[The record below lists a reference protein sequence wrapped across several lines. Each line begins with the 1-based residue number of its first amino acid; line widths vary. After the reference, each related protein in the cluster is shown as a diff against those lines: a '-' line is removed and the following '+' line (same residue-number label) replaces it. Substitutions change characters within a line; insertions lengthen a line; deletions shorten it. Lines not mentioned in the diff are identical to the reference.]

1 MVSLMLFCR
10 MGTGTHFCG
19 SAERKTRNSGCAPSS
34 RASSFFSSLGSQPA
48 TSSMLASMTQP
59 PSMYIW
65 SSAFSATT
73 SWPWPRL
80 TRMNLPS
87 SSVLPRPLPSTLTS
101 ASGLTPGESRKK
113 MGTAGPLSSKESA
126 RSKLIAVMYCAPS
139 TSPTHRMM
147 ASVMRSGRSA
157 RMIMSCRKPESRFHS
172 CGSGCDSGC
181 SCSHHSFQRFQLPS
195 MSAGSVAKSSITAR
209 ACTLPQQGSGSQA
222 GCGFSF
228 SLLRGFWM
236 SMSRSSIDSSGS
248 PLSSSRPRQTL
259 IASCVEKMMRC
270 RSKRPRVTKAKT
282 V

>member
-1 MVSLMLFCR
+1 

-101 ASGLTPGESRKK
+101 ASGLTPGERRKK
-113 MGTAGPLSSKESA
+113 TGTAGPESSKLSGK
-126 RSKLIAVMYCAPS
+126 SKLIAVMYFSPS
-139 TSPTHRMM
+139 TSPTHRVI

-157 RMIMSCRKPESRFHS
+157 RMIMS
-172 CGSGCDSGC
+172 
-181 SCSHHSFQRFQLPS
+181 
-195 MSAGSVAKSSITAR
+195 
-209 ACTLPQQGSGSQA
+209 
-222 GCGFSF
+222 
-228 SLLRGFWM
+228 
-236 SMSRSSIDSSGS
+236 
-248 PLSSSRPRQTL
+248 
-259 IASCVEKMMRC
+259 
-270 RSKRPRVTKAKT
+270 
-282 V
+282 